1 MSTFS
6 LTDNFNNPVPVPVN
20 WTSGTALFKY
30 LKSEA
35 LHLVVFPDFLQHK
48 DQLIGQIT
56 PQPLQA
62 HLKVGYKFQL
72 GGANPEIDVTP
83 EAQVA
88 VEVNA
93 KAGSN
98 LFDDEQFVVAATVP
112 PNVAYVGL
120 TLDGSLE
127 VNVSGTSGDLTFGFE
142 SNSEVNLAY
151 WRAFPA
157 SGANQPT
164 LGDAFAQ
171 AISNYVIPGDLSDLS
186 KLQPNDVCTV
196 SGTGSLTVSGGVQVT
211 AAPNPLASV
220 NLPLNAG
227 TITVRD
233 GLIAGLTVSFMIS
246 GSYQVRARRL
256 DTNIVELSF
265 LKRKGT
271 TLKTDFNASGGIA
284 VKKNDTGAD
293 LIARWLGAIDPKT
306 DNSQLLQGGLT
317 ADESQTLSDA
327 IKSSIDHSLQASFD
341 DALALVRDDQAA
353 FQYRVDLEV
362 ALRDPVATQAL
373 QRALK
378 GNLSDLTALES
389 GIKADGTIAAG
400 VKMISSVFSTSTKKE
415 VSFKINLLGL
425 LNVLSLSDL
434 VRGSKVIQDPVT
446 GDLTIADSVTGTQIQ
461 AIVEPPKRQERVR
474 KAMFESLL
482 VTAAYKASGA
492 VEAFNLTS
500 QSFHF
505 ALNQNTNAG
514 VMIDYLNWLA
524 ALNLITASER
534 QQLLAGPQVQGFSTC
549 LLRTAM
555 TDAQCRSMFFDEQ
568 GSLRPEAYY
577 LDNGR
582 RAMMALLNDQ
592 TEPFDRYRYALLD
605 QQWPQALA
613 VGASP
618 QLAQVAGITTANPN
632 YQAILSQLIG
642 DMYDI
647 TWWASGMLDA
657 GESLQSMIAFLA
669 GRNPVSLKNDPVFA
683 TERANLQK
691 KMAKVVGTSKA
702 RFEEPWGLVCLFWA
716 AGSQG
721 ASARLVTPAITLT
734 LSAGSQG
741 LGASR

>member
-6 LTDNFNNPVPVPVN
+6 LSDNFGNPVTTPVK
-20 WTSGTALFKY
+20 WTPGSALFKY

-62 HLKVGYKFQL
+62 HMKAGYKFQL

-83 EAQVA
+83 EGEVS

-93 KAGSN
+93 KAGSS
-98 LFDDEQFVVAATVP
+98 LFDDDEFVVAATVP
-112 PNVAYVGL
+112 PDVAYVGL
-120 TLDGSLE
+120 TIDGSLD
-127 VNVSGTSGDLTFGFE
+127 VNVSGSSGDLNFGFE
-142 SNSEVNLAY
+142 SNSELNLSY

-186 KLQPNDVCTV
+186 KLQPNDICTA
-196 SGTGSLTVSGGVQVT
+196 SGTGSITVSGGVEVS
-211 AAPNPLASV
+211 AMPNPLASV

-227 TITVRD
+227 TITVQD
-233 GLIAGLTVSFMIS
+233 GVMAGLTVSFMIS
-246 GSYQVRARRL
+246 GAYQIRVRRL
-256 DTNIVELSF
+256 DTSIYELSF

-271 TLKTDFNASGGIA
+271 TLKTDLTASGGIS
-284 VKKNDTGAD
+284 VRKNSGND

-306 DNSQLLQGGLT
+306 DNSQLLAGGLT
-317 ADESQTLSDA
+317 DDEAQTLADA

-341 DALALVRDDQAA
+341 DTLALVRDDQAA
-353 FQYRVDLEV
+353 FQYHVDLEA
-362 ALRDPVATQAL
+362 ALLDPVSTQAL

-378 GNLSDLTALES
+378 GNLSDLTTLEA
-389 GIKADGTIAAG
+389 GIKADGTIATG

-415 VSFKINLLGL
+415 ASFKINLLGL

-492 VEAFNLTS
+492 VEAFNLSS

-514 VMIDYLNWLA
+514 VMTDYLNWLV
-524 ALNLITASER
+524 ALNLIAASEK
-534 QQLLAGPQVQGFSTC
+534 QKLLAGAQVQGFSTC
-549 LLRTAM
+549 LLRTSL
-555 TDAQCRSMFFDEQ
+555 TDAQCRSMFFDDQ
-568 GSLRPEAYY
+568 GNLRPQTYY
-577 LDNGR
+577 LDYGR

-592 TEPFDRYRYALLD
+592 TEPFDQYRYALLD
-605 QQWPQALA
+605 QQWSQALA

-618 QLAQVAGITTANPN
+618 QLAQVAGINSANPN
-632 YQAILSQLIG
+632 YQAILGQLIG

-647 TWWASGMLDA
+647 TWWASGMQDA
-657 GESLQSMIAFLA
+657 GKALQSMIAFLA
-669 GRNPVSLKNDPVFA
+669 GRNPSTLKSDPAFA

-691 KMAKVVGTSKA
+691 KMAKVIGASKT
-702 RFEEPWGLVCLFWA
+702 RFEEPWGLVCLNWA

-721 ASARLVTPAITLT
+721 ASARPVTSAMTLALPA
-734 LSAGSQG
+734 GG
-741 LGASR
+741 PKG

>member
-6 LTDNFNNPVPVPVN
+6 LTDNFNNPVTVPVN
-20 WTSGTALFKY
+20 WTSLSALSKY

-62 HLKVGYKFQL
+62 QLKVGPKFQL
-72 GGANPEIDVTP
+72 GGANPEIDFTP
-83 EAQVA
+83 GAQVA

-98 LFDDEQFVVAATVP
+98 LFGDDQFLVVATVP

-120 TLDGSLE
+120 TLDGSLDL
-127 VNVSGTSGDLTFGFE
+127 SIGGTSGNLTFGFDL
-142 SNSEVNLAY
+142 NSELNLSY

-171 AISNYVIPGDLSDLS
+171 AISNYVIPGDLTDLA
-186 KLQPNDVCTV
+186 KLQPNDICTA
-196 SGTGSLTVSGGVQVT
+196 SGSGSIQVSGGVQVT
-211 AAPNPLASV
+211 ANPNPLASV
-220 NLPLNAG
+220 NLPLNGG
-227 TITVRD
+227 TITVQD
-233 GLIAGLTVSFMIS
+233 GVMAGLTVSFMIR
-246 GSYQVRARRL
+246 GSYQIRVRRL
-256 DTNIVELSF
+256 DTNTWELSF

-271 TLKTDFNASGGIA
+271 TLKTDLTASGGIA

-293 LIARWLGAIDPKT
+293 LIGRWLGAIDPKT

-317 ADESQTLSDA
+317 ADEAQALSDA
-327 IKSSIDHSLQASFD
+327 IKSSIDHSLQASLD
-341 DALALVRDDQAA
+341 ETLALVKDDQAA
-353 FQYRVDLEV
+353 FQYQVDLDV
-362 ALRDPVATQAL
+362 AGRDPVSSAAI

-378 GNLSDLTALES
+378 GDLSNLTALES
-389 GIKADGTIAAG
+389 GIKPDGTIAAG
-400 VKMISSVFSTSTKKE
+400 VKMISSIFSTSAKKE
-415 VSFKINLLGL
+415 VSFKVNLLGL

-434 VRGSKVIQDPVT
+434 IRGSKVIQDPVT
-446 GDLTIADSVTGTQIQ
+446 GDLTIADSVTGTQIE

-492 VEAFNLTS
+492 VEAFNLAS

-514 VMIDYLNWLA
+514 VLTDYLNWLI
-524 ALNLITASER
+524 ALNLITASDK
-534 QQLLAGPQVQGFSTC
+534 QQLLASFESQGQGFSTC
-549 LLRTAM
+549 LLRTSV

-568 GSLRPEAYY
+568 GNLRLRGYY
-577 LDNGR
+577 LEYGR

-592 TEPFDRYRYALLD
+592 VEPFDQYRYALLN
-605 QQWPQALA
+605 QQWQQALDT
-613 VGASP
+613 GPSP
-618 QLAQVAGITTANPN
+618 QLAQVAGITTENPN
-632 YQAILSQLIG
+632 YQGILSQLIG
-642 DMYDI
+642 DVYDI
-647 TWWASGMLDA
+647 AWWASGMVDA
-657 GESLQSMIAFLA
+657 GKQLQTMITFLA
-669 GRNPVSLKNDPVFA
+669 GRDPASLRSDPAFA

-691 KMAKVVGTSKA
+691 KMAQVVANSKA
-702 RFEEPWGLVCLFWA
+702 RFQEPWGMVSLYWA

-721 ASARLVTPAITLT
+721 ASAKLVTPTLVLT
-734 LSAGSQG
+734 KP
-741 LGASR
+741 

>member
-6 LTDNFNNPVPVPVN
+6 LSDNFGNPVTTPVK
-20 WTSGTALFKY
+20 WTPGSALFKY

-62 HLKVGYKFQL
+62 HMKAGYKFQL

-83 EAQVA
+83 EGEVS

-93 KAGSN
+93 KAGSS
-98 LFDDEQFVVAATVP
+98 LFDDDEFVVAATVP
-112 PNVAYVGL
+112 PDVAYVGL
-120 TLDGSLE
+120 TIDGSLD
-127 VNVSGTSGDLTFGFE
+127 VNVSGSSGDLNFGFE
-142 SNSEVNLAY
+142 SNSELNLSY

-186 KLQPNDVCTV
+186 KLQPNDICTA
-196 SGTGSLTVSGGVQVT
+196 SGTGSITVSGGVEVS
-211 AAPNPLASV
+211 AMPNPLASV

-227 TITVRD
+227 TITVQD
-233 GLIAGLTVSFMIS
+233 GVMAGLTVSFMIS
-246 GSYQVRARRL
+246 GAYQIRVRRL
-256 DTNIVELSF
+256 DTSIYELSF

-271 TLKTDFNASGGIA
+271 TLKTDLTASGGIS
-284 VKKNDTGAD
+284 VRKNSGND

-306 DNSQLLQGGLT
+306 DNSQLLAGGLT
-317 ADESQTLSDA
+317 DDEAQTLADA

-341 DALALVRDDQAA
+341 DTLALVRDDQAA
-353 FQYRVDLEV
+353 FQYHVDLEA
-362 ALRDPVATQAL
+362 ALLDPVSTQAL

-378 GNLSDLTALES
+378 GNLSDLTTLEA
-389 GIKADGTIAAG
+389 GIKADGTIATG

-415 VSFKINLLGL
+415 ASFKINLLGL

-492 VEAFNLTS
+492 VEAFNLSS

-514 VMIDYLNWLA
+514 VMTDYLNWLV
-524 ALNLITASER
+524 ALNLIAASEK
-534 QQLLAGPQVQGFSTC
+534 QKLLAGAQVQGFSTC
-549 LLRTAM
+549 LLRTSL
-555 TDAQCRSMFFDEQ
+555 TDAQCRSMFFDDQ
-568 GSLRPEAYY
+568 GNLRPQTYY
-577 LDNGR
+577 LDYGR

-592 TEPFDRYRYALLD
+592 TEPFDQYRYALLD
-605 QQWPQALA
+605 QQWSQALA

-618 QLAQVAGITTANPN
+618 QLAQVAGINSANPN
-632 YQAILSQLIG
+632 YQAILGQLIG

-647 TWWASGMLDA
+647 TWWASGMQDA
-657 GESLQSMIAFLA
+657 GKALQSMIAFLA
-669 GRNPVSLKNDPVFA
+669 GRNPSTLKSDPAFA

-691 KMAKVVGTSKA
+691 KMAKVIGASKT
-702 RFEEPWGLVCLFWA
+702 RFEEPWGLVCLNWA

-721 ASARLVTPAITLT
+721 ASARLVTSAMTLALPA
-734 LSAGSQG
+734 GG
-741 LGASR
+741 PKG

>member
-6 LTDNFNNPVPVPVN
+6 LSDNFGNPVTTPVK
-20 WTSGTALFKY
+20 WTPGSALFKY

-62 HLKVGYKFQL
+62 HMKAGYKFQL

-83 EAQVA
+83 EGEVS

-93 KAGSN
+93 KAGSS
-98 LFDDEQFVVAATVP
+98 LFDDDEFVVAATVP
-112 PNVAYVGL
+112 PDVAYVGL
-120 TLDGSLE
+120 TIDGSLD
-127 VNVSGTSGDLTFGFE
+127 VNVSGSSGELNFGFE
-142 SNSEVNLAY
+142 SNSELNLSY

-306 DNSQLLQGGLT
+306 DNSQLLRGGLT

-353 FQYRVDLEV
+353 FQYQVDLEV

-514 VMIDYLNWLA
+514 VMIDYLNWLV
-524 ALNLITASER
+524 ALNLITANDK
-534 QQLLAGPQVQGFSTC
+534 QQLLASFQSQDQGLSTC
-549 LLRTAM
+549 LLRTVV
-555 TDAQCRSMFFDEQ
+555 TDAQCRSMFFDAQ
-568 GSLRPEAYY
+568 GNPRSKGYY
-577 LDNGR
+577 LEYGR

-592 TEPFDRYRYALLD
+592 VEPFDRYRYALLD
-605 QQWPQALA
+605 QQWQQALDT
-613 VGASP
+613 GPSP
-618 QLAQVAGITTANPN
+618 QLAQVAGITTEKPIF
-632 YQAILSQLIG
+632 QAILTHLRG
-642 DMYDI
+642 ALYDI
-647 TWWASGMLDA
+647 TWWASGMVDA
-657 GESLQSMIAFLA
+657 GKQLQAMITFLA
-669 GRNPVSLKNDPVFA
+669 GRDPASLRNDHAFDMQ
-683 TERANLQK
+683 RASLQK
-691 KMAKVVGTSKA
+691 KMAQVVANSKA
-702 RFEEPWGLVCLFWA
+702 RFQEPWGMLSLYWA

-721 ASARLVTPAITLT
+721 ASAKLVTSTLVLT
-734 LSAGSQG
+734 KP
-741 LGASR
+741 

>member
-6 LTDNFNNPVPVPVN
+6 LTDTFNNPVTAPAN
-20 WTSGTALFKY
+20 WTSLSALFKY

-35 LHLVVFPDFLQHK
+35 LHLVVFPDFTQHK

-62 HLKVGYKFQL
+62 QLKVGYQFQL
-72 GGANPEIDVTP
+72 GGANPEIDFTP

-93 KAGSN
+93 KAGTN
-98 LFDDEQFVVAATVP
+98 LFDGDQFLVAATVP
-112 PNVAYVGL
+112 PNCAYVGL
-120 TLDGSLE
+120 TFDGSLDLGL
-127 VNVSGTSGDLTFGFE
+127 SGTSGDLTFGFDG
-142 SNSEVNLAY
+142 SSELNLGY

-157 SGANQPT
+157 NGANQPT

-171 AISNYVIPGDLSDLS
+171 TISNYVIPGDLTDLS
-186 KLQPNDVCTV
+186 KLQPNDICTV
-196 SGTGSLTVSGGVQVT
+196 SGTGSIQVSGGVQVT
-211 AAPNPLASV
+211 ATPNPLASV
-220 NLPLNAG
+220 DLPLNGG
-227 TITVRD
+227 TITVQD
-233 GLIAGLTVSFMIS
+233 GVIAGLTVSFMIR
-246 GSYQVRARRL
+246 GSYQLRVRRL
-256 DTNIVELSF
+256 DTNTVELSF

-271 TLKTDFNASGGIA
+271 TLKTDLTASGGIA
-284 VKKNDTGAD
+284 VKKNDTGTD

-317 ADESQTLSDA
+317 ADEAQTLSAA
-327 IKSSIDHSLQASFD
+327 IKSSIDHSLQASLD
-341 DALALVRDDQAA
+341 DTLSLVRDNQAA
-353 FQYRVDLEV
+353 FQYQVDVDV
-362 ALRDPVATQAL
+362 AQRDPVASEAV
-373 QRALK
+373 QRALR
-378 GNLSDLTALES
+378 GDLSILTALES

-400 VKMISSVFSTSTKKE
+400 VKMISSVFSTSAKKE

-446 GDLTIADSVTGTQIQ
+446 GDLTIADSITGTGIE

-505 ALNQNTNAG
+505 ALNQNTNVG
-514 VMIDYLNWLA
+514 VMTDYLNWLV
-524 ALNLITASER
+524 ALNLITASDK
-534 QQLLAGPQVQGFSTC
+534 QQFLASFQSQGFSTC
-549 LLRTAM
+549 LLRASL

-568 GSLRPEAYY
+568 DHLRPEAYY
-577 LDNGR
+577 LEYGR
-582 RAMMALLNDQ
+582 RALMALLNDKVG
-592 TEPFDRYRYALLD
+592 PFDQYRYTLLD
-605 QQWPQALA
+605 QQWQQALD

-647 TWWASGMLDA
+647 TWWSSGMVDT
-657 GESLQSMIAFLA
+657 GKELQSMITFLA
-669 GRNPVSLKNDPVFA
+669 GRDPASLRNDPAFA
-683 TERANLQK
+683 TQRGDLQR

-702 RFEEPWGLVCLFWA
+702 RFEEPWGLVSLYWA

-721 ASARLVTPAITLT
+721 ASAKLVTSTLVLT
-734 LSAGSQG
+734 KP
-741 LGASR
+741 

>member
-6 LTDNFNNPVPVPVN
+6 LSDNFGNPVTTPVK
-20 WTSGTALFKY
+20 WTPGSALFKY

-62 HLKVGYKFQL
+62 HMKAGYKFQL

-83 EAQVA
+83 EGEVS

-93 KAGSN
+93 KAGSS
-98 LFDDEQFVVAATVP
+98 LFDDDEFVVAATVP
-112 PNVAYVGL
+112 PDVAYVGL
-120 TLDGSLE
+120 TIDGSLD
-127 VNVSGTSGDLTFGFE
+127 VNVSGSSGDLNFGFE
-142 SNSEVNLAY
+142 SNSELNLSY

-186 KLQPNDVCTV
+186 KLQPNDICTA
-196 SGTGSLTVSGGVQVT
+196 SGTGSITVSGGVEVS
-211 AAPNPLASV
+211 AMPNPLASV

-227 TITVRD
+227 TITVQD
-233 GLIAGLTVSFMIS
+233 GVMAGLTVSFMIS
-246 GSYQVRARRL
+246 GAYQIRVRRL
-256 DTNIVELSF
+256 DTSIYELSF

-271 TLKTDFNASGGIA
+271 TLKTDLTASGGIS
-284 VKKNDTGAD
+284 VRKNSGND

-306 DNSQLLQGGLT
+306 DNSQLLAGGLT
-317 ADESQTLSDA
+317 DDEAQTLADA

-341 DALALVRDDQAA
+341 DTLALVRDDQAA
-353 FQYRVDLEV
+353 FQYRVDLEA
-362 ALRDPVATQAL
+362 ALLDPVSTQAL

-378 GNLSDLTALES
+378 GNLSDLTTLEA
-389 GIKADGTIAAG
+389 GIKADGTIATG

-415 VSFKINLLGL
+415 ASFKINLLGL

-492 VEAFNLTS
+492 VEAFNLSS

-514 VMIDYLNWLA
+514 VMTDYLNWLV
-524 ALNLITASER
+524 ALNLIAASEK
-534 QQLLAGPQVQGFSTC
+534 QKLLAVAQVQGFSTC
-549 LLRTAM
+549 LLRTSL
-555 TDAQCRSMFFDEQ
+555 TDAQCRSMFFDDQ
-568 GSLRPEAYY
+568 GNLRPQTYY
-577 LDNGR
+577 LDYGR

-592 TEPFDRYRYALLD
+592 TEPFDQYRYALLD
-605 QQWPQALA
+605 QQWSQALA

-618 QLAQVAGITTANPN
+618 QLAQVAGINSANPN
-632 YQAILSQLIG
+632 YQAILGQLIG

-647 TWWASGMLDA
+647 TWWASGMQDA
-657 GESLQSMIAFLA
+657 GKALQSMIAFLA
-669 GRNPVSLKNDPVFA
+669 GRNPSTLKSDPAFA

-691 KMAKVVGTSKA
+691 KMAKVIGASKT
-702 RFEEPWGLVCLFWA
+702 RFEEPWGLVCLNWA

-721 ASARLVTPAITLT
+721 ASARLVTSAMTLA
-734 LSAGSQG
+734 LPSGG
-741 LGASR
+741 PKG

>member
-6 LTDNFNNPVPVPVN
+6 LSDNFGNPVTTPVK
-20 WTSGTALFKY
+20 WTPGSALFKY

-62 HLKVGYKFQL
+62 HMKAGYKFQL

-83 EAQVA
+83 EGEVS

-93 KAGSN
+93 KAGSS
-98 LFDDEQFVVAATVP
+98 LFDDDEFVVAATVP
-112 PNVAYVGL
+112 PDVAYVGL
-120 TLDGSLE
+120 TIDGSLD
-127 VNVSGTSGDLTFGFE
+127 VNVSGSSGDLNFGFE
-142 SNSEVNLAY
+142 SNSELNLSY

-186 KLQPNDVCTV
+186 KLQPNDICTA
-196 SGTGSLTVSGGVQVT
+196 SGTGSITVSGGVEVS
-211 AAPNPLASV
+211 AMPNPLASV

-227 TITVRD
+227 TITVQD
-233 GLIAGLTVSFMIS
+233 GVMAGLTVSFMIS
-246 GSYQVRARRL
+246 GAYQIRVRRL
-256 DTNIVELSF
+256 DTSIYELSF

-271 TLKTDFNASGGIA
+271 TLKTDLTASGGIS
-284 VKKNDTGAD
+284 VRKNSGND

-306 DNSQLLQGGLT
+306 DNSQLLAGGLT
-317 ADESQTLSDA
+317 DDEAQTLADA

-341 DALALVRDDQAA
+341 DTLALVRDDQAA
-353 FQYRVDLEV
+353 FQYHVDLEA
-362 ALRDPVATQAL
+362 ALLDPVSTQAL

-378 GNLSDLTALES
+378 GNLSDLTTLEA
-389 GIKADGTIAAG
+389 GIKADGTIATG

-415 VSFKINLLGL
+415 ASFKINLLGL

-492 VEAFNLTS
+492 VEAFNLSS

-514 VMIDYLNWLA
+514 VMTDYLNWLV
-524 ALNLITASER
+524 ALNLIAASEK
-534 QQLLAGPQVQGFSTC
+534 QKLLAGAQVQGFSTC
-549 LLRTAM
+549 LLRTSL
-555 TDAQCRSMFFDEQ
+555 TDAQCRSMFFDDQ
-568 GSLRPEAYY
+568 GNLRPQTYY
-577 LDNGR
+577 LDYGR

-592 TEPFDRYRYALLD
+592 TEPFDQYRYALLD
-605 QQWPQALA
+605 QQWSQALA

-618 QLAQVAGITTANPN
+618 QLAQVAGINSANPN
-632 YQAILSQLIG
+632 YQAILGQLIG

-647 TWWASGMLDA
+647 TWWASGMQDA
-657 GESLQSMIAFLA
+657 GKALQSMIAFLA
-669 GRNPVSLKNDPVFA
+669 GRNPSTLKSDPAFA

-691 KMAKVVGTSKA
+691 KMAKVIGASKT
-702 RFEEPWGLVCLFWA
+702 RFEEPWGLVCLNWA

-721 ASARLVTPAITLT
+721 ASARLVTSAMTLA
-734 LSAGSQG
+734 LPSGG
-741 LGASR
+741 PKG

>member
-6 LTDNFNNPVPVPVN
+6 LSDNFGNPVTTPVK
-20 WTSGTALFKY
+20 WTPGSALFKY

-62 HLKVGYKFQL
+62 HMKAGYKFQL

-83 EAQVA
+83 EGEVS

-93 KAGSN
+93 KAGSS
-98 LFDDEQFVVAATVP
+98 LFDDDEFVVAATVP
-112 PNVAYVGL
+112 PDVAYVGL
-120 TLDGSLE
+120 TIDGSLD
-127 VNVSGTSGDLTFGFE
+127 VNVSGSSGDLNFGFE
-142 SNSEVNLAY
+142 SNSELNLSY

-186 KLQPNDVCTV
+186 KLQPNDICTA
-196 SGTGSLTVSGGVQVT
+196 SGTGSITVSGGVEVS
-211 AAPNPLASV
+211 AMPNPLASV

-227 TITVRD
+227 TITVQD
-233 GLIAGLTVSFMIS
+233 GVMAGLTVSFMIS
-246 GSYQVRARRL
+246 GAYQIRVRRL
-256 DTNIVELSF
+256 DTSIYELSF

-271 TLKTDFNASGGIA
+271 TLKTDLTASGGIS
-284 VKKNDTGAD
+284 VRKNSGND

-306 DNSQLLQGGLT
+306 DNSQLLAGGLT
-317 ADESQTLSDA
+317 DDEAQTLADA

-341 DALALVRDDQAA
+341 DTLALVRDDQAA
-353 FQYRVDLEV
+353 FQYHVDLEA
-362 ALRDPVATQAL
+362 ALLDPVSTQAL

-378 GNLSDLTALES
+378 GNLSDLTTLEA
-389 GIKADGTIAAG
+389 GIKADGTIATG

-415 VSFKINLLGL
+415 ASFKINLLGL

-492 VEAFNLTS
+492 VEAFNLVS

-505 ALNQNTNAG
+505 ALNHNTNAG
-514 VMIDYLNWLA
+514 VMTDYLNWLV
-524 ALNLITASER
+524 ALNLITTSDK
-534 QQLLAGPQVQGFSTC
+534 QQLLASFQSQGQGLSTC
-549 LLRTAM
+549 LLRTVV
-555 TDAQCRSMFFDEQ
+555 TDAQCRSMFFDAQ
-568 GSLRPEAYY
+568 GNPRSKGYY
-577 LDNGR
+577 LEYGR

-592 TEPFDRYRYALLD
+592 VEPFDRYRYALLD
-605 QQWPQALA
+605 QQWQQALDT
-613 VGASP
+613 GPSP
-618 QLAQVAGITTANPN
+618 QLAQVAGITTEKPIF
-632 YQAILSQLIG
+632 QAILTHLRG
-642 DMYDI
+642 ALYD
-647 TWWASGMLDA
+647 
-657 GESLQSMIAFLA
+657 
-669 GRNPVSLKNDPVFA
+669 
-683 TERANLQK
+683 
-691 KMAKVVGTSKA
+691 
-702 RFEEPWGLVCLFWA
+702 
-716 AGSQG
+716 
-721 ASARLVTPAITLT
+721 
-734 LSAGSQG
+734 
-741 LGASR
+741 